1 LKSQYGERKARP
13 ARLAFFAFLAFA
25 SACGSKQPGQ
35 AQGATGSDATVRG
48 AGAPGLNTGW
58 FSDRAKDSGLDF
70 THFNGMSGE
79 FYYPEIMPPGVALF
93 DYDNDGDLD
102 VFVVQDQMLGKKPL
116 SAAKPQPVGPLNG
129 HLFRNDLKVAAD
141 GTRTLHFTDVTAASG
156 IVTHGY
162 SMGVA
167 TGDFNNDGCID
178 LYVTALGPNQLFKNN
193 CDGTFTDVSKQ
204 SGTDD
209 PGWSISATFFD
220 YDRDGWL
227 DLFVGNYLQYDIEA
241 NVHCF
246 SLSGSLDY
254 CPPHVY
260 RAAPSHLYHNNRDG
274 TFTDVTLKAG
284 IGREF
289 GPALG
294 SVAADF
300 NGDGWVDLYVAN
312 DGQPNQLWIN
322 QHDGTFRNTAL
333 LAGAALSPEGSAKSS
348 MGIDAGD
355 FDNDGDEDL
364 FITEL
369 VGQGD
374 DLYVNDGTGVFEDRS
389 ARAGIRLPSL
399 PFTGFGAGWIDID
412 NDGWLDL
419 VTVNGAVTQNVE
431 SLARNEPFSLQQ
443 RKQVFRNLGN
453 GQFEDATMAAGPFF
467 QIPEVSRG
475 LAFGDVDND
484 GGVDMVVGNDNG
496 PLRLLINNVGN
507 RKHWVGLRL
516 VGPTP
521 NGKVRDML
529 GARVAVT
536 VSNGRTMW
544 RRSHSDGSYA
554 SASDP
559 RVVVGLGDAQGAVKI
574 RVIWPDGRSEIF
586 DGVAIDKY
594 TTLEQG
600 HGHA

>member
-1 LKSQYGERKARP
+1 LNSQYGKRKAR
-13 ARLAFFAFLAFA
+13 AACLAFFFLAGCKA
-25 SACGSKQPGQ
+25 SPPPPAAP
-35 AQGATGSDATVRG
+35 AA
-48 AGAPGLNTGW
+48 AGGHEAW
-58 FSDRAKDSGLDF
+58 FTERAKEAGLEF

-102 VFVVQDQMLGKKPL
+102 VFVVQGQMLGRKPL
-116 SAAKPQPVGPLNG
+116 SAAKPQPSGPLNSR
-129 HLFRNDLKVAAD
+129 LFRNDLKP
-141 GTRTLHFTDVTAASG
+141 GQPLHFTDVTAASG
-156 IVTHGY
+156 IVTRGY
-162 SMGVA
+162 AMGVA
-167 TGDFNNDGCID
+167 TGDFDNDGCVD
-178 LYVTALGPNQLFKNN
+178 LYVTVLGPNQLFRNN

-204 SGTDD
+204 SGADD

-220 YDRDGWL
+220 YDRDGYL
-227 DLFVGNYLQYDIEA
+227 DLFVGNYLQYSLDA

-260 RAAPSHLYHNNRDG
+260 RSAPSHLYHNNRNG
-274 TFTDVTLKAG
+274 TFTDVTVKSGVA
-284 IGREF
+284 REF

-294 SVAADF
+294 VVAADF

-312 DGQPNQLWIN
+312 DGQPNQLWVN

-374 DLYVNDGTGVFEDRS
+374 DLYVNDGSGVFEDRS

-399 PFTGFGAGWIDID
+399 RFTGFGAGWLDID

-419 VTVNGAVTQNVE
+419 VTVNGAVTQSVE
-431 SLARNEPFSLQQ
+431 ALARNEPFSLQQ
-443 RKQVFRNLGN
+443 RKQVFRNLGPS
-453 GQFEDATMAAGPFF
+453 GSGQAPQFEDATASAGAVF

-484 GGVDMVVGNDNG
+484 GDVDMVVGNDSG

-516 VGPTP
+516 VGGPEGAAVRVARP
-521 NGKVRDML
+521 FQGRDMI

-536 VSNGRTMW
+536 ASNGRTLW
-544 RRSHSDGSYA
+544 RHAHSDGSYA

-559 RVVVGLGDAQGAVKI
+559 RVLVGVGDAKGPVKV
-574 RVIWPDGRSEIF
+574 RVIWPDGKSETF
-586 DGVAIDKY
+586 DDVAADKY
-594 TTLEQG
+594 TTLDQG
-600 HGHA
+600 HGHS

>member
-1 LKSQYGERKARP
+1 
-13 ARLAFFAFLAFA
+13 
-25 SACGSKQPGQ
+25 
-35 AQGATGSDATVRG
+35 V
-48 AGAPGLNTGW
+48 APGGNDAW
-58 FSDRAKDSGLDF
+58 FTERAKETGLEF

-79 FYYPEIMPPGVALF
+79 FYYPEVMPPGVALF

-102 VFVVQDQMLGKKPL
+102 VFVVQGQMLGKKPL
-116 SAAKPQPVGPLNG
+116 SAAKPQPSGPLNSR
-129 HLFRNDLKVAAD
+129 LFRNDLTP
-141 GTRTLHFTDVTAASG
+141 GQPLHFTDVTAASG
-156 IVTHGY
+156 IVTRGY
-162 SMGVA
+162 AMGVA
-167 TGDFNNDGCID
+167 TGDFNNDGCVD
-178 LYVTALGPNQLFKNN
+178 LYVTVLGPNQLFMNN
-193 CDGTFTDVSKQ
+193 CDGTFTDVSRQ

-220 YDRDGWL
+220 YDRDGSL
-227 DLFVGNYLQYDIEA
+227 DLFVGNYLQYSIES
-241 NVHCF
+241 NIHCF
-246 SLSGSLDY
+246 SLSGSLNY

-260 RAAPSHLYHNNRDG
+260 RSAPSHLYHNNRDG
-274 TFTDVTLKAG
+274 TFTDVTVKSGVAS
-284 IGREF
+284 EF

-294 SVAADF
+294 SVAADV
-300 NGDGWVDLYVAN
+300 NGDGWIDLYVAN

-322 QHDGTFRNTAL
+322 QHDGTFKNTAL

-374 DLYVNDGTGVFEDRS
+374 DLYVNDGRGVFEDRS

-399 PFTGFGAGWIDID
+399 PFTGFGAGWLDID

-431 SLARNEPFSLQQ
+431 ALARNEPFSLQQ
-443 RKQVFRNLGN
+443 RKQVFRNLAN
-453 GQFEDATMAAGPFF
+453 GRFEDATNAAGAVF

-484 GGVDMVVGNDNG
+484 GDVDMVVGNDSG
-496 PLRLLINNVGN
+496 PLRLLVNDVGN

-516 VGPTP
+516 VASAGSGRLQPAGRP
-521 NGKVRDML
+521 PESGRYRDLL
-529 GARVAVT
+529 GTRVAV
-536 VSNGRTMW
+536 SGSDGRTIW
-544 RRSHSDGSYA
+544 RRAHTDGSYA

-559 RVVVGLGDAQGAVKI
+559 RVIVGLGDARSPVKV
-574 RVIWPDGRSEIF
+574 RVIWPDGKSEMF
-586 DGVAIDKY
+586 DDVAVDKY

-600 HGHA
+600 HGHP